1 MKELF
6 TSIKRAPYQT
16 LTAFLV
22 LFLTL
27 FLSMILF
34 VSLTF
39 LHGVL
44 GYLESRPQVTVYF
57 QTSTPEKEIFKIRDE
72 LNNSGKVILIKYI
85 SQQEA
90 FNIYKNINKN
100 DPLLLEMVSADIL
113 PSSLEIYAKKPVYL
127 PEIAEFLK
135 KQGGVDEV
143 QFQKDIVDRLLNLT
157 NVLRKLSLLFFVY
170 LLLMSTIV
178 LTTTTLFKIALKKDE
193 IELMRLIGASNFYI
207 RKPFLQEGVFLGIV
221 ASLVSFIIL
230 LLIFFYLNPFLSSY
244 LKGIPVLEIKIFDL
258 GLKVW
263 PINFSF
269 LIIVFFLSSLF
280 GCFISIISSF
290 LATRKYLK
298 V

>member
-1 MKELF
+1 
-6 TSIKRAPYQT
+6 
-16 LTAFLV
+16 
-22 LFLTL
+22 
-27 FLSMILF
+27 MILF

-207 RKPFLQEGVFLGIV
+207 RKPFLQEGVFLGLV

>member
-207 RKPFLQEGVFLGIV
+207 RKPFLQEGVFLGLV

>member
-72 LNNSGKVILIKYI
+72 LNNSGKVIIIKYI

-207 RKPFLQEGVFLGIV
+207 RKPFLQEGVFLGLV

>member
-72 LNNSGKVILIKYI
+72 LNSSGKVISIKYI
-85 SQQEA
+85 SQGEA
-90 FNIYKNINKN
+90 FNIYKKINKD

-157 NVLRKLSLLFFVY
+157 SVLRKLSLLSFVY
-170 LLLMSTIV
+170 LLLMSTVV

-193 IELMRLIGASNFYI
+193 IELMGLIGASNFYI
-207 RKPFLQEGVFLGIV
+207 RKPFLQEGVFLGLV
-221 ASLVSFIIL
+221 ASSFSFIII
-230 LLIFFYLNPFLSSY
+230 LLIFLYLNPFLSSY
-244 LKGIPVLEIKIFDL
+244 LKGIPALETKIFNFSL
-258 GLKVW
+258 NVW
-263 PINFSF
+263 PINLLF
-269 LIIVFFLSSLF
+269 LVVVFILSSLF
-280 GCFISIISSF
+280 GILISILSSL

>member
-269 LIIVFFLSSLF
+269 LIIVFSLSSLF

>member
-1 MKELF
+1 MKEII

-22 LFLTL
+22 LFFSL

-72 LNNSGKVILIKYI
+72 LNNSGKVISIKYI

-157 NVLRKLSLLFFVY
+157 NVLRKLSLLSFVY
-170 LLLMSTIV
+170 LLLMSMVV

-193 IELMRLIGASNFYI
+193 IELMRLIGASNSYI
-207 RKPFLQEGVFLGIV
+207 RKPFLQESLFLGLV
-221 ASLVSFIIL
+221 ASFLSFIIL
-230 LLIFFYLNPFLSSY
+230 MLITN
-244 LKGIPVLEIKIFDL
+244 K
-258 GLKVW
+258 
-263 PINFSF
+263 
-269 LIIVFFLSSLF
+269 
-280 GCFISIISSF
+280 
-290 LATRKYLK
+290 
-298 V
+298 